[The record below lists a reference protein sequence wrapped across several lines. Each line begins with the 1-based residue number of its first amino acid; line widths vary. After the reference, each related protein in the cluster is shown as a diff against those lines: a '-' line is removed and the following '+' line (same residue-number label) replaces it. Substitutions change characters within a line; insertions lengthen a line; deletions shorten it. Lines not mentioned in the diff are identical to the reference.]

1 MKKRMLKELPEL
13 LVTPAIRD
21 AEGKDVPTARNNGC
35 SAKKET
41 FEYVRFY
48 RAAVHGDIL
57 QVAIFT
63 HESIQTSKR
72 PMYTVFI
79 DRKKDEHVTLTEDG
93 KWRTGK
99 INSLDVDGKTWKYT
113 QKEWSSSKERK
124 LVNEY
129 FETRANANIYQ
140 AVLDWQNDLGV
151 QQLKKRWQSEIEQID
166 ATMKEVPEAPKDL
179 NEWIRSHV
187 FDESVFYMKN
197 RKRAIGYCTHCGNW
211 VDLPPAITH
220 GEKGKCPRCHHEVTW
235 RSWNKQKTVE
245 DEQRVGV
252 LQQLRDESGYIL
264 RGFHCKI
271 KWTLE
276 NEWANPEIDVWENY
290 RTRLGKT
297 FDETEQF
304 EWGEW
309 KNTGVSRWCHPLSHG
324 FYGYYERFGKAH
336 MYTANLKRELKKEP
350 FANVNIPKLMDYGR
364 TYVEPAYILRRLY
377 THPYLEYLQKAGLH
391 RLVDEIMK
399 AQEYSSCFDRTK
411 MRINEVLKLD
421 KQRYNRLKE
430 WNGGSRTLYLLQLEQ
445 TYGGKLT
452 QDLSEKIEN
461 EQAPVMGIGTL
472 CRRTGLNTIQQLN
485 YLTKQMKSMH
495 MNLHDTENTY
505 VDYLNMAENRGMDLK
520 DDIVRRQKNLREYH
534 DRYAEERNAM
544 ENRERDKEV
553 NRKFLNI
560 AKNHKENAEHF
571 AFEAEDLVIVVPRRA
586 SDITVEGR
594 KQHHCV
600 GASDMYLKR
609 MDTGGSY
616 IVFLRHKDSPKAPY
630 YTIEIKWDG
639 EINQWYGAYDRK
651 PDEKKIEKILK
662 NYTKTIETR
671 CRETERIRIPAA
683 V

>member
-1 MKKRMLKELPEL
+1 
-13 LVTPAIRD
+13 
-21 AEGKDVPTARNNGC
+21 
-35 SAKKET
+35 
-41 FEYVRFY
+41 
-48 RAAVHGDIL
+48 
-57 QVAIFT
+57 
-63 HESIQTSKR
+63 
-72 PMYTVFI
+72 
-79 DRKKDEHVTLTEDG
+79 
-93 KWRTGK
+93 
-99 INSLDVDGKTWKYT
+99 
-113 QKEWSSSKERK
+113 
-124 LVNEY
+124 
-129 FETRANANIYQ
+129 
-140 AVLDWQNDLGV
+140 
-151 QQLKKRWQSEIEQID
+151 
-166 ATMKEVPEAPKDL
+166 
-179 NEWIRSHV
+179 
-187 FDESVFYMKN
+187 
-197 RKRAIGYCTHCGNW
+197 
-211 VDLPPAITH
+211 
-220 GEKGKCPRCHHEVTW
+220 
-235 RSWNKQKTVE
+235 
-245 DEQRVGV
+245 
-252 LQQLRDESGYIL
+252 
-264 RGFHCKI
+264 
-271 KWTLE
+271 
-276 NEWANPEIDVWENY
+276 
-290 RTRLGKT
+290 
-297 FDETEQF
+297 
-304 EWGEW
+304 
-309 KNTGVSRWCHPLSHG
+309 
-324 FYGYYERFGKAH
+324 
-336 MYTANLKRELKKEP
+336 
-350 FANVNIPKLMDYGR
+350 MDYGR

-609 MDTGGSY
+609 MDTGESH